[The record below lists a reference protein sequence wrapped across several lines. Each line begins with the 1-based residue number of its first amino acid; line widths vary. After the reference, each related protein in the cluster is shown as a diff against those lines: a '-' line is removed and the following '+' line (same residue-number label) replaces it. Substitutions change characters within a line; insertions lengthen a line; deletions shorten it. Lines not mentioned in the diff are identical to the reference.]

1 MQAANSKQG
10 APPPQCLDANI
21 TWCGDYH
28 RQGIPDG
35 HLCKWDPMGALFTL
49 LNILDSADKL
59 AHQNRVRETTVFYSV
74 WVIGGM
80 GQLCVSYVFPTIYI
94 HHETCVHPKARGPL
108 KYPLKGSNILFI
120 ENSRETILPLALE
133 TLLRFCAE
141 PSAHSRFQ
149 NVTSSL
155 IAWINGWRCLSH
167 ASNWRGICSIVAMIG
182 SILHTSPESPT
193 ADWQPLYTARGQA
206 GDLSCNMWQR
216 HQN

>member
-80 GQLCVSYVFPTIYI
+80 GQLCVSYMSSQQFTSIMRRVCIQKPGDLWNI
-94 HHETCVHPKARGPL
+94 
-108 KYPLKGSNILFI
+108 PLKGLIFC
-120 ENSRETILPLALE
+120 
-133 TLLRFCAE
+133 LLKTAGK
-141 PSAHSRFQ
+141 Q
-149 NVTSSL
+149 SSL
-155 IAWINGWRCLSH
+155 LLWRLYCDSVQSLP
-167 ASNWRGICSIVAMIG
+167 
-182 SILHTSPESPT
+182 HTPDSRT
-193 ADWQPLYTARGQA
+193 
-206 GDLSCNMWQR
+206 
-216 HQN
+216 

>member
-80 GQLCVSYVFPTIYI
+80 GQLCVSYMSSQQFTSIMRRVCIQKPGDLWNI
-94 HHETCVHPKARGPL
+94 
-108 KYPLKGSNILFI
+108 PLKGLILFI
-120 ENSRETILPLALE
+120 ENSRETILPLALD
-133 TLLRFCAE
+133 TSLRFCAE

-149 NVTSSL
+149 
-155 IAWINGWRCLSH
+155 I
-167 ASNWRGICSIVAMIG
+167 
-182 SILHTSPESPT
+182 PERNKL
-193 ADWQPLYTARGQA
+193 AD
-206 GDLSCNMWQR
+206 SMN
-216 HQN
+216 